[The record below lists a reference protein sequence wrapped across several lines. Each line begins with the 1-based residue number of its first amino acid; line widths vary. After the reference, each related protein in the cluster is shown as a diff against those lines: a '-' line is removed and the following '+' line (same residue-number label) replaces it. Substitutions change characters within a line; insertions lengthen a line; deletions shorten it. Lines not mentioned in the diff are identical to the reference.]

1 MRYTW
6 LWVVGCVGLVLTALV
21 GRGEQVTAE
30 EKAFFDKNVGKLVQV
45 EPTPVT
51 GEALEKVFAAGAK
64 FYTVKV
70 AMGGAS
76 GAAMLVAA
84 RVGETLLDVT
94 MPEAAADM
102 AGLKAAVKPGFKL
115 KTEADGKAFEA
126 ALDVLYPPDTRY
138 DEKRKAVR
146 HAGT

>member
-21 GRGEQVTAE
+21 GRGAQVTAE
-30 EKAFFDKNVGKLVQV
+30 EKAFFDKNIGKLVQV

-70 AMGGAS
+70 SVGGGS
-76 GAAMLVAA
+76 GVTRMVRLVA
-84 RVGETLLDVT
+84 
-94 MPEAAADM
+94 
-102 AGLKAAVKPGFKL
+102 
-115 KTEADGKAFEA
+115 
-126 ALDVLYPPDTRY
+126 
-138 DEKRKAVR
+138 
-146 HAGT
+146 